1 MRVLFVKDE
10 SSMLRGLDSKTKL
23 SVMLVTAV
31 LVVACSGV
39 ISQMVLFLFTLVYVL
54 MLKRPKLVTLLYILM
69 AVMMAVSAGFG
80 WLISLW
86 APKLGG
92 LSAQALFVPFLRGVS
107 MMNVVMVL
115 ALTTRV
121 EDLLGTL
128 ERLHLPFVVFLPAVV
143 MLRFIPTFTNDI
155 RQVWETLRI
164 RGWPMGPVMITTHP
178 ILSARLLF
186 TPILFRALKSSETL
200 GIAAELKGIG
210 TAHRTVL
217 PKAPPLSQLDR
228 NIFIAMGVCV
238 VLALLA
244 EIFLREL
251 FMTPGA
257 VMP

>member
-1 MRVLFVKDE
+1 
-10 SSMLRGLDSKTKL
+10 
-23 SVMLVTAV
+23 
-31 LVVACSGV
+31 
-39 ISQMVLFLFTLVYVL
+39 
-54 MLKRPKLVTLLYILM
+54 
-69 AVMMAVSAGFG
+69 
-80 WLISLW
+80 
-86 APKLGG
+86 
-92 LSAQALFVPFLRGVS
+92 

-164 RGWPMGPVMITTHP
+164 RGWQMGPVMITTHP

>member
-10 SSMLRGLDSKTKL
+10 SSMLRGLDAKTKL
-23 SVMLVTAV
+23 SVMLVSAV

-200 GIAAELKGIG
+200 GIG

>member
-10 SSMLRGLDSKTKL
+10 SSMLRGLDAKTKL
-23 SVMLVTAV
+23 SVMLGTAV

-178 ILSARLLF
+178 ILSARLLLR
-186 TPILFRALKSSETL
+186 TQIL
-200 GIAAELKGIG
+200 
-210 TAHRTVL
+210 
-217 PKAPPLSQLDR
+217 
-228 NIFIAMGVCV
+228 
-238 VLALLA
+238 
-244 EIFLREL
+244 
-251 FMTPGA
+251 
-257 VMP
+257 

>member
-10 SSMLRGLDSKTKL
+10 SSMLRGLDAKTKL

-54 MLKRPKLVTLLYILM
+54 MLKRPKLVALLYILM

-80 WLISLW
+80 WLIS
-86 APKLGG
+86 
-92 LSAQALFVPFLRGVS
+92 LRGVS

-186 TPILFRALKSSETL
+186 TPILYRALKSSETL

-228 NIFIAMGVCV
+228 NIFIAMGVCI

>member
-10 SSMLRGLDSKTKL
+10 SSMLRGLDAKTKL
-23 SVMLVTAV
+23 SVMLVSAV

-121 EDLLGTL
+121 AGNTGAFASALCCLFAGSSHASLHPDLHKRYSSGLGDASYP
-128 ERLHLPFVVFLPAVV
+128 RLADGPRDDYDAPNPVGSPAVHA
-143 MLRFIPTFTNDI
+143 D
-155 RQVWETLRI
+155 
-164 RGWPMGPVMITTHP
+164 
-178 ILSARLLF
+178 
-186 TPILFRALKSSETL
+186 
-200 GIAAELKGIG
+200 
-210 TAHRTVL
+210 
-217 PKAPPLSQLDR
+217 PLSRTQIL
-228 NIFIAMGVCV
+228 
-238 VLALLA
+238 
-244 EIFLREL
+244 
-251 FMTPGA
+251 
-257 VMP
+257 

>member
-10 SSMLRGLDSKTKL
+10 SSMLRGLDAKTKL

-186 TPILFRALKSSETL
+186 TPILFRALKSSETAGYCS
-200 GIAAELKGIG
+200 GIEGHRHGAPHGASKG
-210 TAHRTVL
+210 ASAL
-217 PKAPPLSQLDR
+217 PTRSKRSL
-228 NIFIAMGVCV
+228 
-238 VLALLA
+238 
-244 EIFLREL
+244 
-251 FMTPGA
+251 
-257 VMP
+257 

>member
-1 MRVLFVKDE
+1 
-10 SSMLRGLDSKTKL
+10 
-23 SVMLVTAV
+23 MLVTAV

-115 ALTTRV
+115 LHSRRV
-121 EDLLGTL
+121 LRTYWGTL

-178 ILSARLLF
+178 NPVGSPAVH
-186 TPILFRALKSSETL
+186 AD
-200 GIAAELKGIG
+200 
-210 TAHRTVL
+210 
-217 PKAPPLSQLDR
+217 PLSRTQIL
-228 NIFIAMGVCV
+228 
-238 VLALLA
+238 
-244 EIFLREL
+244 
-251 FMTPGA
+251 
-257 VMP
+257 

>member
-10 SSMLRGLDSKTKL
+10 SSMLRGLDAKTKL

-121 EDLLGTL
+121 
-128 ERLHLPFVVFLPAVV
+128 
-143 MLRFIPTFTNDI
+143 
-155 RQVWETLRI
+155 
-164 RGWPMGPVMITTHP
+164 
-178 ILSARLLF
+178 
-186 TPILFRALKSSETL
+186 
-200 GIAAELKGIG
+200 
-210 TAHRTVL
+210 
-217 PKAPPLSQLDR
+217 
-228 NIFIAMGVCV
+228 
-238 VLALLA
+238 
-244 EIFLREL
+244 
-251 FMTPGA
+251 
-257 VMP
+257 

>member
-1 MRVLFVKDE
+1 
-10 SSMLRGLDSKTKL
+10 
-23 SVMLVTAV
+23 
-31 LVVACSGV
+31 
-39 ISQMVLFLFTLVYVL
+39 
-54 MLKRPKLVTLLYILM
+54 M
-69 AVMMAVSAGFG
+69 AYFA
-80 WLISLW
+80 L

-128 ERLHLPFVVFLPAVV
+128 ERLHSVLCCLFAGSSHASLHTDLHKRYSSGLGDASYPRLA
-143 MLRFIPTFTNDI
+143 D
-155 RQVWETLRI
+155 
-164 RGWPMGPVMITTHP
+164 GPRDDYDAPNPVGSP
-178 ILSARLLF
+178 LF

>member
-10 SSMLRGLDSKTKL
+10 SSMLRGLDAKTKL
-23 SVMLVTAV
+23 SVMLGTAV

-164 RGWPMGPVMITTHP
+164 RGWAMGPGMITTHP
-178 ILSARLLF
+178 
-186 TPILFRALKSSETL
+186 
-200 GIAAELKGIG
+200 
-210 TAHRTVL
+210 
-217 PKAPPLSQLDR
+217 KA
-228 NIFIAMGVCV
+228 
-238 VLALLA
+238 
-244 EIFLREL
+244 
-251 FMTPGA
+251 
-257 VMP
+257 